1 MVFIIKELVLHI
13 SVVSPVYKAP
23 KILPDLVVRLEKS
36 LLEITNSF
44 EVILVDD
51 GCPWDSW
58 TVIEELSKK
67 YSFIKGIKLSRNFGQ
82 HYAIPAGLD
91 HAKGNWVVV
100 MDCDLQD
107 QPEDIE
113 KLYNCAIK
121 NNQDMVIA
129 ASRNRNIH
137 FLKEIGS
144 RIYKKIFGYFSSI
157 NLEDGIGNFG
167 IDHKKVISAVLE
179 MGDQIRVFPILVKWV
194 GFRRETLI
202 VSRENRLEGK
212 SSYTFWT
219 LLKLAIE
226 IGLAF
231 SDKILRL
238 GLSIGMLIIL
248 GAVIYSGVTFTRY
261 YFGEVKV
268 AGYTSL
274 LLTVLFMSGFLLTF
288 MGILGL
294 YMSKIFQ
301 KVKNRPLYIVS
312 ETTN

>member
-1 MVFIIKELVLHI
+1 MHI

-23 KILPDLVVRLEKS
+23 KILPELIKRLKDS
-36 LLEITNSF
+36 LEQITDSYEI
-44 EVILVDD
+44 ILVDD
-51 GCPWDSW
+51 GCPWNSW
-58 TVIEELSKK
+58 EVIEELSENNPH
-67 YSFIKGIKLSRNFGQ
+67 IKGIKLSRNFGQ
-82 HYAIPAGLD
+82 HYAITAGLD
-91 HAKGNWVVV
+91 HAKGDWVVV

-107 QPEDIE
+107 QPEDIS

-129 ASRNRNIH
+129 ASKNRNIH
-137 FLKEIGS
+137 LLKEIGS
-144 RIYKKIFGYFSSI
+144 RVYRKIFGYFSSV

-167 IDHKKVISAVLE
+167 IYHKKVIEAVLV

-194 GFRRETLI
+194 GFRREILM
-202 VSRENRLEGK
+202 VSRENRIEGK

-238 GLSIGMLIIL
+238 GLSIGMIIIL
-248 GAVIYSGVTFTRY
+248 GAFIYSGVIFTRY

-294 YMSKIFQ
+294 YMSKMFQ
-301 KVKNRPLYIVS
+301 KVKDRPLYIIS